1 MEMDLNFWLQLIT
14 VAVCIG
20 IGGRFGG
27 LGLGAAGGFGVCILV
42 LLFGLK
48 PSSPPVSTIL
58 IIVAVISCTSVLQ
71 GAGGL
76 DIMVKVAERM
86 LRKWPRAITFVA
98 PFVCSFFVI
107 FVGTAYVAFAVY
119 PVVAEVAT
127 QARVRPERPIA
138 ASVISAGIAVVA
150 SPMSAATAAMVASL
164 SPFNLGVI
172 DVLMISVPAF
182 VVATAATCLC
192 VYWKGCEL
200 EDDPEF
206 KRRVAAGEFQKLVI
220 KRDDSKLEI
229 PASVRNSV
237 LIFALGVATV
247 LFFGFNKELLP
258 TWTSAAGKVSTL
270 PIPSLIQMVML
281 ACALFII
288 LVCKVPSN
296 KFADGSVFRAGLI
309 GVVGVFGIS
318 WLTGTFFDAYS
329 PQFIALFKTMAEST
343 PLLFGVVLFL
353 FSAVIL
359 SPSATVVA
367 LMPLGAAIGI
377 DPPGHL
383 GSQPLLHACRSRA
396 RHHGRGHGL
405 PHLLGDLILSESPAP
420 LRVLRPAC
428 LSQASYDGTEILGRR
443 RHLQQKNEK
452 ALQCGGPFRFFDA
465 WASNALNGRQAA

>member
-1 MEMDLNFWLQLIT
+1 
-14 VAVCIG
+14 
-20 IGGRFGG
+20 
-27 LGLGAAGGFGVCILV
+27 
-42 LLFGLK
+42 
-48 PSSPPVSTIL
+48 
-58 IIVAVISCTSVLQ
+58 
-71 GAGGL
+71 
-76 DIMVKVAERM
+76 
-86 LRKWPRAITFVA
+86 
-98 PFVCSFFVI
+98 
-107 FVGTAYVAFAVY
+107 
-119 PVVAEVAT
+119 
-127 QARVRPERPIA
+127 
-138 ASVISAGIAVVA
+138 
-150 SPMSAATAAMVASL
+150 MSAATAAMVASL

-329 PQFIALFKTMAEST
+329 PQFIALFTA
-343 PLLFGVVLFL
+343 
-353 FSAVIL
+353 A
-359 SPSATVVA
+359 A
-367 LMPLGAAIGI
+367 GAAI
-377 DPPGHL
+377 
-383 GSQPLLHACRSRA
+383 
-396 RHHGRGHGL
+396 
-405 PHLLGDLILSESPAP
+405 LIL
-420 LRVLRPAC
+420 RKR
-428 LSQASYDGTEILGRR
+428 GTPHG
-443 RHLQQKNEK
+443 
-452 ALQCGGPFRFFDA
+452 
-465 WASNALNGRQAA
+465 

>member
-1 MEMDLNFWLQLIT
+1 MHRHR
-14 VAVCIG
+14 
-20 IGGRFGG
+20 GRFGG

-76 DIMVKVAERM
+76 DIMVKIAERM

-164 SPFNLGVI
+164 SPFNLGVVDI
-172 DVLMISVPAF
+172 LMISVPAF

-206 KRRVAAGEFQKLVI
+206 KRRVAAGEFQELVI

-237 LIFALGVATV
+237 LIFALAS
-247 LFFGFNKELLP
+247 P
-258 TWTSAAGKVSTL
+258 PCSSSASTR
-270 PIPSLIQMVML
+270 SS
-281 ACALFII
+281 F
-288 LVCKVPSN
+288 
-296 KFADGSVFRAGLI
+296 
-309 GVVGVFGIS
+309 
-318 WLTGTFFDAYS
+318 
-329 PQFIALFKTMAEST
+329 
-343 PLLFGVVLFL
+343 
-353 FSAVIL
+353 
-359 SPSATVVA
+359 
-367 LMPLGAAIGI
+367 
-377 DPPGHL
+377 PPGRT
-383 GSQPLLHACRSRA
+383 PPARSR
-396 RHHGRGHGL
+396 
-405 PHLLGDLILSESPAP
+405 
-420 LRVLRPAC
+420 C
-428 LSQASYDGTEILGRR
+428 F
-443 RHLQQKNEK
+443 
-452 ALQCGGPFRFFDA
+452 PFRLSSR
-465 WASNALNGRQAA
+465 W

>member
-1 MEMDLNFWLQLIT
+1 
-14 VAVCIG
+14 
-20 IGGRFGG
+20 
-27 LGLGAAGGFGVCILV
+27 
-42 LLFGLK
+42 
-48 PSSPPVSTIL
+48 
-58 IIVAVISCTSVLQ
+58 
-71 GAGGL
+71 
-76 DIMVKVAERM
+76 M

-258 TWTSAAGKVSTL
+258 TWTSAAGKVSIL

-377 DPPGHL
+377 DPLFLVALYPATCGDFLIPGGAQIGCCSFDRTGTTRL
-383 GSQPLLHACRSRA
+383 GTWVLNHSYMRA
-396 RHHGRGHGL
+396 GL
-405 PHLLGDLILSESPAP
+405 VHVITGVATGCLIYS
-420 LRVLRPAC
+420 V
-428 LSQASYDGTEILGRR
+428 I
-443 RHLQQKNEK
+443 
-452 ALQCGGPFRFFDA
+452 
-465 WASNALNGRQAA
+465 

>member
-1 MEMDLNFWLQLIT
+1 METDINFWLQLLA
-14 VAVCIG
+14 VAFCIG
-20 IGGRFGG
+20 LGGRFGG
-27 LGLGAAGGFGVCILV
+27 IGLGAAGGLGVCILV

-58 IIVAVISCTSVLQ
+58 IIVAVIACTSVLQ

-76 DIMVKVAERM
+76 DIMVKIAERM
-86 LRKWPRAITFVA
+86 LRKWPKAITFVA

-150 SPMSAATAAMVASL
+150 SPMSAATAALVASL
-164 SPFNLGVI
+164 SPFNVSVI
-172 DVLMISVPAF
+172 EILMISVPSF
-182 VVATAATCLC
+182 IFATLCTCLA

-206 KRRVAAGEFQKLVI
+206 KRRVANGDFKDLVPVKETSKLVI
-220 KRDDSKLEI
+220 PKKIKLSI
-229 PASVRNSV
+229 A
-237 LIFALGVATV
+237 IFAAGVATV
-247 LFFGFNKELLP
+247 LLFGSFKELLP
-258 TWTSAAGKVSTL
+258 HWTAASGKVSTL

-288 LVCKVPSN
+288 VICKVPSN

-318 WLTGTFFDAYS
+318 WLTGTFFDAYHD
-329 PQFIALFKTMAEST
+329 QFVALFKTMAEST

-377 DPPGHL
+377 RPLLLVALYPATCGDFLIPGGAQIGCCSFDRTGTTHL
-383 GSQPLLHACRSRA
+383 GSWVLNHSYLLAGFVHVISGVAC
-396 RHHGRGHGL
+396 GY
-405 PHLLGDLILSESPAP
+405 LIYS
-420 LRVLRPAC
+420 VM
-428 LSQASYDGTEILGRR
+428 
-443 RHLQQKNEK
+443 
-452 ALQCGGPFRFFDA
+452 
-465 WASNALNGRQAA
+465 